1 MSENS
6 LLELRGTEFDN
17 ANVLTIEEIPE
28 YDIDDYDLF
37 NPKQFKKYINEIESL
52 VRSSR
57 EYREYVQ
64 YLRIYMGMNYSLYL
78 PGVTNVENTKIKIEL
93 HHTPFTLFDIVM
105 TVFNKR
111 SRLQEPLEVELIAK
125 EVCFIHYHL
134 LIGLVPLSKTEHI
147 LVHNQEL
154 FVRLDK
160 VLGNYEKFIDMY
172 IKDIPED
179 AMDRYKF
186 MKEQTLTYNHDQNTR
201 ILNVAPTYLK
211 VPNTD
216 QNTLGSYNNSQLTD
230 VMTLTQERI
239 KEISQANNRSIEYK
253 SYDNNPVEL
262 VKPFTIE
269 KQPEL
274 IRPFTIN
281 VAQNI

>member
-1 MSENS
+1 MAENA
-6 LLELRGTEFDN
+6 LMELRGSTFEN
-17 ANVLTIEEIPE
+17 ANVLNIVEIPE
-28 YDIDDYDLF
+28 YNIEDYDLF
-37 NPKQFKKYINEIESL
+37 NPKQFKKYINDIESL

-64 YLRIYMGMNYSLYL
+64 YLRIYMGMNYSMYL
-78 PGVTNVENTKIKIEL
+78 PGITNIENTKIKIEL

-111 SRLQEPLEVELIAK
+111 SRLQEELDVELVAK
-125 EVCFIHYHL
+125 EVCFIHYYL

-172 IKDIPED
+172 MKDIPED

-186 MKEQTLTYNHDQNTR
+186 MKEQTLMYDHNKNTH
-201 ILNVAPTYLK
+201 ILEVAPTYLK
-211 VPNTD
+211 LPNTD
-216 QNTLGSYNNSQLTD
+216 PNTLGSYNNSQLTD
-230 VMTLTQERI
+230 VMTLTRKRI
-239 KEISQANNRSIEYK
+239 NEISQNNNKSIEYK
-253 SYDNNPVEL
+253 NYDNNPVDL
-262 VKPFTIE
+262 V
-269 KQPEL
+269 
-274 IRPFTIN
+274 RPFTIN
-281 VAQNI
+281 KQSSMIKPFTINAA